1 MRRDLHDKQQEGQ
14 KKELIVMAVELRI
27 LSRGTRGEREQIANL
42 IESISFGYAH
52 LLRIIMEDMRDPH
65 MTR

>member
-1 MRRDLHDKQQEGQ
+1 MRRNLHDKQQEGQ
-14 KKELIVMAVELRI
+14 KKAIVMAVELRI

-42 IESISFGYAH
+42 IGSISFGYAH

>member
-27 LSRGTRGEREQIANL
+27 LSRGTRGKKEKVANL
-42 IESISFGYAH
+42 IGSISFGYAH
-52 LLRIIMEDMRDPH
+52 LLRIIMEDMRDPL
-65 MTR
+65 